1 MLDHITFYVR
11 DLAISDHFYAAALA
25 PLGYAE
31 GARFPADVTG
41 IGEVI
46 GYGPPSRPQFW
57 ISPASAEHAVSGP
70 FHLALTATSQDAVD
84 AFYKAALAAGGKD
97 NGAPGPRPHYR
108 PDYYGA
114 FVIDPD
120 GNNMEAVFL
129 ANGS

>member
-1 MLDHITFYVR
+1 MLDHITFYVH
-11 DLAISDHFYAAALA
+11 DLTIAETFYAAALA

-31 GARFPADVTG
+31 RARFPGDVTG
-41 IGEVI
+41 IGDTI
-46 GYGPPSRPQFW
+46 GYGPPSRPEFW
-57 ISPASAEHAVSGP
+57 ITAASAAHPASGP
-70 FHLALTATSQDAVD
+70 FHLAFTAESQAAVD
-84 AFYKAALAAGGKD
+84 AFYTAALAAGGKD

-129 ANGS
+129 ANG